1 MKTAVTILVII
12 LAVLASGCMAS
23 APATP
28 APPAQGAK
36 TFDTKTMQAIPDLA
50 GTWTGTI
57 KSFDYGT
64 GFNDHPDGKMV
75 ITVTEQRDRIFTG
88 NLTVITNNTILVTEN
103 FAGAIG
109 RDGRTFTLAEES
121 GYAFGEILG
130 KDEFEMV
137 YVNDASPFSI
147 AIDSFWRT

>member
-1 MKTAVTILVII
+1 
-12 LAVLASGCMAS
+12 
-23 APATP
+23 
-28 APPAQGAK
+28 
-36 TFDTKTMQAIPDLA
+36 
-50 GTWTGTI
+50 
-57 KSFDYGT
+57 
-64 GFNDHPDGKMV
+64 MV

-109 RDGRTFTLAEES
+109 RDYRTFTLAEES
-121 GYAFGEILG
+121 GYAFGEILD

-147 AIDSFWRT
+147 AIDSFRRI